1 MSERV
6 IRLFV
11 SSPSDVSTERR
22 RAALVVEQLN
32 GEFAGRVRIQPVLWE
47 EHFYSSHAGFQDQI
61 AEAATFDIVIGT
73 GAKLGVKRQERL
85 AGMSHWPDGISVRLR
100 IRAYHC
106 RPHTEPEAVGRRR
119 TVTSAFADFCSSGGS
134 PGNWLSLQ

>member
-61 AEAATFDIVIGT
+61 AEAAAFDIGT
-73 GAKLGVKRQERL
+73 VAKLGVKRQERL
-85 AGMSHWPDGISVRLR
+85 AGMSRCADGISVRLR